1 MLVQVVFA
9 GFSADSLAQRIV
21 DCKPKVVITC
31 NSVKRGAKP
40 ILLKDIVDAALVES
54 EKNGVSVGMHWD
66 LVLVHVLIILNCYQ
80 VALFWTSYFLSHG
93 SLMFSCDIMPKTN
106 LIRR

>member
-80 VALFWTSYFLSHG
+80 VALFCTRYFLSHG
-93 SLMFSCDIMPKTN
+93 SLMFSCDIMPKTIF
-106 LIRR
+106 IRR

>member
-80 VALFWTSYFLSHG
+80 VALFCTRYFLSHG